1 MKRTT
6 KGAMGYIACSDV
18 ALPLMPHVAEDI
30 LDAVGSAADQSL
42 ARHHDDVI
50 GRIAARHRQSRD
62 DDIGGVDR
70 LDRTCGRGDSSQCKD
85 RNGESGQDHKVK

>member
-30 LDAVGSAADQSL
+30 LDSHAALKAEVRRKDVALRQIQSL
-42 ARHHDDVI
+42 HDAGSLTCD
-50 GRIAARHRQSRD
+50 IATAALKPR
-62 DDIGGVDR
+62 
-70 LDRTCGRGDSSQCKD
+70 RTR
-85 RNGESGQDHKVK
+85 